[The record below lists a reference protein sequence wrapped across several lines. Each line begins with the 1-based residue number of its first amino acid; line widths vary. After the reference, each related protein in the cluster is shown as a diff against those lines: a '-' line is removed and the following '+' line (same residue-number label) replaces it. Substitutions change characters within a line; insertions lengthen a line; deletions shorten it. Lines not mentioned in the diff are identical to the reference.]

1 MSSSKV
7 MQQVLAVQ
15 GMVVEDVTVESG
27 GGKFG
32 SVVVATVRC
41 DYRTSGRC
49 GRCRR
54 PCAGYDQGAGLR
66 RWRTIDTGTMVTY
79 LQARA
84 PRVSCPDHGVQV
96 AHVPW
101 ARPGAKMT
109 LLLEDVS
116 AWSAANMTVSAVTV
130 LLRLSW
136 RTVAAIVTRV
146 VADLLGRTDPMAGL
160 VRIGIDEISYRKG
173 HRYLTCVVDHDT
185 GRLVWAAPGR
195 NTETLGKF
203 FTALGP
209 ERASQL
215 SHVSADGADWIHRVV
230 AERAPQALICM
241 HPFHVVAWAMKGLDK
256 VRHRTLAAAG
266 VKDRNARWAVAKNPI
281 NLTADQ
287 KSALE
292 RIKDSNDALYTAYLL
307 KEQLRVVFEAKGERG
322 REVLAGW
329 LSAARSSGLPEF
341 VRLAATVDRYR
352 QLILNTLEHNVSN
365 ARSEATNCHLR
376 ALTKRAYGYRTPE
389 ALIAMGMLTRGGL
402 TVALPGRN

>member
-1 MSSSKV
+1 

-49 GRCRR
+49 SKCRR

-66 RWRTIDTGTMVTY
+66 RWRTIDTGLLVTY
-79 LQARA
+79 LQAAA
-84 PRVSCPDHGVQV
+84 PRVSCPEHGVQV

-101 ARPGAKMT
+101 ARPGAKT
-109 LLLEDVS
+109 TFLLEDVV
-116 AWSAANMTVSAVTV
+116 AWSAANMTVSAVVV

-136 RTVAAIVTRV
+136 RTVAAIVARV
-146 VADLLGRTDPMAGL
+146 VADLLGRSDPMAGL

-209 ERASQL
+209 ERAGL
-215 SHVSADGADWIHRVV
+215 LTHVTADGADWIHRVV
-230 AERAPQALICM
+230 AQQAPQAVICLD
-241 HPFHVVAWAMKGLDK
+241 PFHVVAWAMKGLDK

-266 VKDRNARWAVAKNPI
+266 VKDRNARWAVAKNPSD
-281 NLTADQ
+281 LSVDQ
-287 KSALE
+287 QASLDGI
-292 RIKDSNDALYTAYLL
+292 RRSNSALYTAYLL
-307 KEQLRVVFEAKGERG
+307 KEQLRNVFAVKGQRG

-329 LSAARSSGLPEF
+329 LSMARSSGLPEF
-341 VRLAATVDRYR
+341 LRLAVTIDRYR
-352 QLILNTLEHNVSN
+352 RMIWNTLEHNLSN
-365 ARSEATNCHLR
+365 AKSEATNCHLR
-376 ALTKRAYGYRTPE
+376 ALTKRAYGYHTPE

-402 TVALPGRN
+402 RIVLPGRA

>member
-15 GMVVEDVTVESG
+15 GMVIEGVAVEVDG
-27 GGKFG
+27 RFG

-41 DYRTSGRC
+41 DYRMSGRC

-54 PCAGYDQGAGLR
+54 RCSGYDQGGGVR
-66 RWRTIDTGTMVTY
+66 RWRTVDTGLLVTY
-79 LQARA
+79 LEALA
-84 PRVSCPDHGVQV
+84 PRVSCPEHGVQV

-101 ARPGAKMT
+101 ARPGAKT
-109 LLLEDVS
+109 TFLLEDVV
-116 AWSAANMTVSAVTV
+116 AWSAANMTVSAVVV

-136 RTVAAIVTRV
+136 RTVAAIVARV
-146 VADLLGRTDPMAGL
+146 VADLLGRSDPMAGL

-195 NTETLGKF
+195 NKETLSEF

-209 ERASQL
+209 ERAAL
-215 SHVSADGADWIHRVV
+215 LTHVTADGAEWIHRVV
-230 AERAPQALICM
+230 AEQAPQAVICLD
-241 HPFHVVAWAMKGLDK
+241 PFHVVAWAMKGLDK

-266 VKDRNARWAVAKNPI
+266 VKDRNARWAVAKNPSD
-281 NLTADQ
+281 LTADQ
-287 KSALE
+287 KATLE
-292 RIKDSNDALYTAYLL
+292 QIRQSNDALYTAYLL
-307 KEQLRVVFEAKGERG
+307 KEQLREVFKVKDRQG

-329 LSAARSSGLPEF
+329 LSMARSSGLPEF
-341 VRLAATVDRYR
+341 VRLAGTIERYR
-352 QLILNTLEHNVSN
+352 LLIWNTLAHNLSN

-376 ALTKRAYGYRTPE
+376 ALTKRAHGYRTPE

-402 TVALPGRN
+402 PIVLPGRN